1 LRAADMLAS
10 DGRRC
15 GHVEKAMKM
24 NSLSPKPDIATAEE
38 FRDEQAP
45 DAEPLATPRRRSAVV
60 SWLVED
66 SPYIAMLALALVG
79 LVLRMPAGWRHFE
92 TREARIQL
100 VYSQAL
106 SWLTLIVA
114 IYVLYNDGVQGV
126 LNENSI
132 SLAMITLLALGTVM
146 AGLQARVWRI
156 CAVGGILFLAAPAVG
171 WVDQSAVL
179 LMVATLAVI
188 GIGGLTWWVSQRR
201 RNG

>member
-1 LRAADMLAS
+1 
-10 DGRRC
+10 
-15 GHVEKAMKM
+15 MKM

-79 LVLRMPAGWRHFE
+79 LVLRMPVAYWIIMTPVFGVISIVAGWRHFE

-188 GIGGLTWWVSQRR
+188 GLGGLTWWVSQRR